1 MAGNANGL
9 SSPPN
14 DRTAK
19 RRALVAGLA
28 VLIGI
33 LLGILVTVAAMVLG
47 SDADPM
53 GRSLEDTIHAWG
65 AWGAVLSMALMVV
78 HSFVP
83 FPAEF
88 LAVANGML
96 YGPFLGTAITWTG
109 AMLGAILAFA
119 LARQLGR
126 PFVKVIVARRSWHAL
141 DDWAAREGAYVLL
154 AGRLIPVIAFNL
166 INYAAGLSRVSWWTF
181 LWTTGLG
188 ILPLTILMVAMGY
201 HIDTLGWGSWLML
214 FAGATVLW
222 LVVRRRLAAH
232 PLRETPPIGYE
243 TNRDP
248 RPGGAAKERD
258 SMAENEMLE
267 AHQRTWHGFVK
278 LMGFSLA
285 GVVTLLVLMAI
296 FLL

>member
-1 MAGNANGL
+1 MAGNATGL
-9 SSPPN
+9 SPPPD
-14 DRTAK
+14 DRTTR
-19 RRALVAGLA
+19 RRALVAGVGVMA
-28 VLIGI
+28 GI
-33 LLGILVTVAAMVLG
+33 LLGILATVAAMILG
-47 SDADPM
+47 SDADPL

-65 AWGAVLSMALMVV
+65 AWGAALSIALMVM

-88 LAVANGML
+88 LAIANGML
-96 YGPFLGTAITWTG
+96 YGPLLGTAITWSG
-109 AMLGAILAFA
+109 AMLGAVLAFA
-119 LARQLGR
+119 LARWLGR
-126 PFVKVIVARRSWHAL
+126 PFVEVIVARCRWQTL
-141 DDWAAREGAYVLL
+141 DDWTASEGAYVLL
-154 AGRLIPVIAFNL
+154 ASRLIPVIAFNL

-201 HIDTLGWGSWLML
+201 HIDTLGWGSWLAL

-222 LVVRRRLAAH
+222 LVVRRRLAAP
-232 PLRETPPIGYE
+232 PLRDAPPIGYE
-243 TNRDP
+243 NSHDKRP
-248 RPGGAAKERD
+248 RGAAKGRD

-285 GVVTLLVLMAI
+285 GVVTVLVLMAI